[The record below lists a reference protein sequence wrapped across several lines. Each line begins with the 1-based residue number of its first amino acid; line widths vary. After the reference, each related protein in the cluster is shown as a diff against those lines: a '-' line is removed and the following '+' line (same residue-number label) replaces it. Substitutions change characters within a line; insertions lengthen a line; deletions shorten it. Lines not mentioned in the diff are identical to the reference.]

1 MTLFKRLN
9 PTINEPPYQWT
20 QPLFSFIFSLSI
32 IVTYLPMPAYS
43 QNNSPE
49 VALSKM
55 QMADGLK
62 ATIVASE
69 PLVRQPVAID
79 FDDRGRLWVIQYLQ
93 YPNPAG
99 LNRIKV
105 DRFSRTQY
113 DRIPEPPPRGPN
125 GADKITILED
135 KNGDGRAD
143 KAHDFISGLNLSTG
157 FAFGDQ
163 GVYVL
168 QAPYLLHY
176 KDANQDDIPDSDP
189 QVLLTGFGMDDA
201 HSLANSL
208 TWGNDGW
215 LYGLQ
220 GSTVTAK
227 IRGIEF
233 QQGIW
238 RYHPPTDRF
247 ELYAEGGGNMWGL
260 DLDRSGN
267 LIAST
272 NFGPHIALDVL
283 QDAYYWK
290 QFGKHGP
297 LHNPFAYGHFDHMRH
312 ENPKGG
318 HVTAGGIFYQ
328 ADQWPLKYR
337 GKYIGA
343 NVLSHWVSAFDLI
356 PDKSTFK
363 TKQTDLI
370 LNSHDPWFA
379 PNDLALG
386 VDGNIYVADWHDERM
401 AHPDPDAD
409 WDRTNGRIYMIKSI
423 ADQRPGMGLIDDISK
438 LGTAELVDG
447 LSSANLA
454 IVRRSRRILK
464 ERHDKESSSLLKS
477 AWDHPNTTEQIRRE
491 ILWTMISQQSQEIK
505 ASIVTDDLLKD
516 CLKQSDAVIRRS
528 AIQFIGDRNTTVST
542 DLEKALTESI
552 QKETDLRILG
562 QYAATSGR
570 LGSIVIWESVVKR
583 SSSVSNDP
591 QLALRLWWSSEKIAR
606 SHLKQ
611 MAESLEQ
618 LDHENIPV
626 IDQTII
632 PRFIQML
639 ANQGGDFAG
648 DWLAKIIKSSKS
660 LRNKRLA
667 IILESLRGASPKL
680 TGKMWSDYITKA
692 YGDESGN
699 IIVWEIAAR
708 MGQTKPREDASKISV
723 QGQSSIPDKTL
734 AAYLITAAD
743 LKWEDWSSLC
753 LSSLKAHSPITRAAA
768 WQAMGRLM
776 SDREIDVMINEYPAS
791 SNSMKAQ
798 IRDLLLTRPD
808 ACQKLLESVES
819 GRIPKADFDLNQV
832 ARMESL
838 GSLVLKEKAFR
849 IWGRVQS
856 ATPEERLAEVRR
868 LNNDL
873 RAADGDLAKGR
884 VLFTNHCGRCH
895 KLNGEGNAIGPE
907 LTGANRTDRQ
917 WLLTSL
923 VDPSGVVRKEYQSQI
938 LEMKDG
944 RVMDVLIISQTGG
957 LLKVIDSQGKEF
969 QVIAGEV
976 IDRRDSPTSLMP
988 DGLYKLFR
996 PQELRD
1002 LFAYLQ
1008 KVESSK

>member
-1 MTLFKRLN
+1 
-9 PTINEPPYQWT
+9 
-20 QPLFSFIFSLSI
+20 
-32 IVTYLPMPAYS
+32 MPAYS

-454 IVRRSRRILK
+454 IVCRSRRILK
-464 ERHDKESSSLLKS
+464 ERHDKESISLLKS

-776 SDREIDVMINEYPAS
+776 SDREIDVMIKEYPAS

>member
-356 PDKSTFK
+356 PDGSTFK

-454 IVRRSRRILK
+454 IVCRSRRILK
-464 ERHDKESSSLLKS
+464 ERHDKESISLLKS

-708 MGQTKPREDASKISV
+708 MRQTKPREDASKISV

-976 IDRRDSPTSLMP
+976 IDRRDSPTSLMA

>member
-1 MTLFKRLN
+1 
-9 PTINEPPYQWT
+9 
-20 QPLFSFIFSLSI
+20 
-32 IVTYLPMPAYS
+32 MPAYS

-356 PDKSTFK
+356 PDGSTFK

-454 IVRRSRRILK
+454 IVCRSRRILK
-464 ERHDKESSSLLKS
+464 ERHDKESISLLKS

-708 MGQTKPREDASKISV
+708 MRQTKPREDASKISV

>member
-189 QVLLTGFGMDDA
+189 QVLLRGFGMDDA

-464 ERHDKESSSLLKS
+464 ERHDKESISLLKS

-660 LRNKRLA
+660 LRNKWLA

-776 SDREIDVMINEYPAS
+776 SDREIDVMIKEYPAS

>member
-356 PDKSTFK
+356 PDGSTFK

-464 ERHDKESSSLLKS
+464 ERHDKESISLLKS
-477 AWDHPNTTEQIRRE
+477 AWDHPNTTVQIRRE

-776 SDREIDVMINEYPAS
+776 SDREIDVMIKEYPAS

>member
-464 ERHDKESSSLLKS
+464 ERHDKESISLLKS

-776 SDREIDVMINEYPAS
+776 SDREIDVMIKEYPAS

>member
-1 MTLFKRLN
+1 MLTNISQTNLVPQFKWNQRLISL
-9 PTINEPPYQWT
+9 TICI
-20 QPLFSFIFSLSI
+20 LIVLVSISKSL
-32 IVTYLPMPAYS
+32 YA
-43 QNNSPE
+43 QNKTPE
-49 VALSKM
+49 IALSKM

-62 ATIVASE
+62 ATIVSSE
-69 PLVRQPVAID
+69 PLVKQPVAID

-113 DRIPEPPPRGPN
+113 DRIPEPPPRGPK
-125 GADKITILED
+125 GSDRLTILED

-143 KAHDFISGLNLSTG
+143 ASHDFISGLNLSTG

-176 KDANQDDIPDSDP
+176 KDSNQDDIPDSDP
-189 QVLLTGFGMDDA
+189 KVLLTGFGMDDA

-267 LIAST
+267 LFAST
-272 NFGPHIALDVL
+272 NFGPHIALDVV

-297 LHNPFAYGHFDHMRH
+297 LHNPFAYGHFDHMTH

-318 HVTAGGIFYQ
+318 HVTAGGIFYE

-356 PDKSTFK
+356 PEGSTFK

-370 LNSHDPWFA
+370 LNSNDPWFA

-409 WDRTNGRIYMIKSI
+409 WDRTNGRIYMIKS
-423 ADQRPGMGLIDDISK
+423 ATDQKPGMGLIGDISK
-438 LGTAELVDG
+438 LGTFQLIDG
-447 LSSANLA
+447 LSSQNIA

-464 ERHDKESSSLLKS
+464 ERHDKESITLLKS
-477 AWDHPNTTEQIRRE
+477 AWDHPNTSEQLRRE
-491 ILWTMISQQSQEIK
+491 ILWTLISQQSQEIK
-505 ASIVTDDLLKD
+505 ASVVTDDLLKN
-516 CLKQSDAVIRRS
+516 CLNNKDPVIRRS
-528 AIQFIGDRNTTVST
+528 AIQFIGDRNTTVSS
-542 DLEKALTESI
+542 DLETALIKSI
-552 QKETDLRILG
+552 EKETDLRILG
-562 QYAATSGR
+562 QYAATTAR
-570 LGSIVIWESVVKR
+570 IGSIVIWESVVRR
-583 SSSVSNDP
+583 SSSISNDS

-606 SHLKQ
+606 SNLKQ
-611 MAESLEQ
+611 MAGSLER
-618 LDHENIPV
+618 LDHENVAV
-626 IDQTII
+626 IDQTIL

-639 ANQGGDFAG
+639 ATQGGDFAG
-648 DWLAKIIKSSKS
+648 DWLAKMLKSSKP
-660 LRNKRLA
+660 LRDRRLA
-667 IILESLRGASPKL
+667 IILESLRGASPKIS
-680 TGKMWSDYITKA
+680 GKMWSDYMTEV
-692 YGDESGN
+692 YGAEPEN
-699 IIVWEIAAR
+699 IIIWEIAAR
-708 MGQTKPREDASKISV
+708 MGRSKPREDASKIMV
-723 QGQSSIPDKTL
+723 QEQSSIPEKTL
-734 AAYLITAAD
+734 AAYLLTAAD
-743 LKWEDWSSLC
+743 LKWENWSSQC
-753 LSSLKAHSPITRAAA
+753 LSLLKSPSLITRNAA

-776 SDREIDVMINEYPAS
+776 GDREIDVMIKEYPES
-791 SNSMKAQ
+791 SNTMKAQ
-798 IRDLLLTRPD
+798 IRDLLLSRLD
-808 ACQKLLESVES
+808 GCQKILEAVEIS
-819 GRIPKADFDLNQV
+819 RIPKADFELNQV
-832 ARMESL
+832 GRIESL
-838 GSLVLKEKAFR
+838 GSSALKEKAIR
-849 IWGRVQS
+849 IWGRVQA

-873 RAADGDLAKGR
+873 RAAEGDITKGR
-884 VLFTNHCGRCH
+884 VLFINNCARCH
-895 KLNGEGNAIGPE
+895 KLNGEGNTIGPE

-923 VDPSGVVRKEYQSQI
+923 VDPSGVVRKEYQTQI
-938 LEMKDG
+938 LELKDG
-944 RVMDVLIISQTGG
+944 RVLDVLIISQTGG
-957 LLKVIDSQGKEF
+957 LLKVIDSKGNES
-969 QVIAGEV
+969 QVVASEV
-976 IDRRDSPTSLMP
+976 ADRRDSPTSLMP
-988 DGLYKLFR
+988 DGLYKLFK

-1008 KVESSK
+1008 KVEGSK

>member
-1 MTLFKRLN
+1 
-9 PTINEPPYQWT
+9 
-20 QPLFSFIFSLSI
+20 
-32 IVTYLPMPAYS
+32 MPAYS

-356 PDKSTFK
+356 PDGSTFK

-454 IVRRSRRILK
+454 IVCRSRRILK
-464 ERHDKESSSLLKS
+464 ERHDKESISLLKS
-477 AWDHPNTTEQIRRE
+477 AWDHPNTTVQIRRE

-776 SDREIDVMINEYPAS
+776 SDREIDVMIKEYPAS
-791 SNSMKAQ
+791 SNSIKAQ

>member
-454 IVRRSRRILK
+454 IVCRSRRILK
-464 ERHDKESSSLLKS
+464 ERHDKESISLLKS

-776 SDREIDVMINEYPAS
+776 SDREIDVMIKEYPAS

>member
-1 MTLFKRLN
+1 
-9 PTINEPPYQWT
+9 
-20 QPLFSFIFSLSI
+20 
-32 IVTYLPMPAYS
+32 
-43 QNNSPE
+43 
-49 VALSKM
+49 
-55 QMADGLK
+55 MADGLK

-176 KDANQDDIPDSDP
+176 KDSNQDDIPDSDP

-356 PDKSTFK
+356 PDGSTFK

-464 ERHDKESSSLLKS
+464 ERHDKESISLLKS

-776 SDREIDVMINEYPAS
+776 SDREIDVMIKEYPAS

>member
-176 KDANQDDIPDSDP
+176 KDSNQDDIPDSDP

-356 PDKSTFK
+356 PDGSTFK

-464 ERHDKESSSLLKS
+464 ERHDKESISLLKS

-776 SDREIDVMINEYPAS
+776 SDREIDVMIKEYPAS

>member
-247 ELYAEGGGNMWGL
+247 DLYAEGGGNMWGL

-356 PDKSTFK
+356 PDGSTFK

-454 IVRRSRRILK
+454 IVCRSRRILK
-464 ERHDKESSSLLKS
+464 ERHDKESISLLKS

-776 SDREIDVMINEYPAS
+776 SDREIDVMIKEYPAS

-838 GSLVLKEKAFR
+838 GSLVLKKKAFR

>member
-1 MTLFKRLN
+1 
-9 PTINEPPYQWT
+9 
-20 QPLFSFIFSLSI
+20 
-32 IVTYLPMPAYS
+32 MPAYS

-356 PDKSTFK
+356 PDGSTFK

-464 ERHDKESSSLLKS
+464 ERHDKESISLLKS

-776 SDREIDVMINEYPAS
+776 SDREIDVMIKEYPAS

>member
-356 PDKSTFK
+356 PDGSTFK

-423 ADQRPGMGLIDDISK
+423 ADQRPGMGLTDDISK

-454 IVRRSRRILK
+454 IVCRSRRILK
-464 ERHDKESSSLLKS
+464 ERHDKESISLLKS

-776 SDREIDVMINEYPAS
+776 SDREIDVMIKEYPAS

>member
-247 ELYAEGGGNMWGL
+247 DLYAEGGGNMWGL

-356 PDKSTFK
+356 PDGSTFK

-464 ERHDKESSSLLKS
+464 ERHDKESISLLKS

-776 SDREIDVMINEYPAS
+776 SDREIDVMIKEYPAS

>member
-1 MTLFKRLN
+1 
-9 PTINEPPYQWT
+9 
-20 QPLFSFIFSLSI
+20 
-32 IVTYLPMPAYS
+32 
-43 QNNSPE
+43 
-49 VALSKM
+49 
-55 QMADGLK
+55 
-62 ATIVASE
+62 
-69 PLVRQPVAID
+69 
-79 FDDRGRLWVIQYLQ
+79 
-93 YPNPAG
+93 
-99 LNRIKV
+99 
-105 DRFSRTQY
+105 
-113 DRIPEPPPRGPN
+113 
-125 GADKITILED
+125 
-135 KNGDGRAD
+135 
-143 KAHDFISGLNLSTG
+143 
-157 FAFGDQ
+157 
-163 GVYVL
+163 
-168 QAPYLLHY
+168 
-176 KDANQDDIPDSDP
+176 
-189 QVLLTGFGMDDA
+189 
-201 HSLANSL
+201 
-208 TWGNDGW
+208 
-215 LYGLQ
+215 
-220 GSTVTAK
+220 
-227 IRGIEF
+227 
-233 QQGIW
+233 
-238 RYHPPTDRF
+238 
-247 ELYAEGGGNMWGL
+247 
-260 DLDRSGN
+260 
-267 LIAST
+267 
-272 NFGPHIALDVL
+272 
-283 QDAYYWK
+283 
-290 QFGKHGP
+290 
-297 LHNPFAYGHFDHMRH
+297 
-312 ENPKGG
+312 
-318 HVTAGGIFYQ
+318 
-328 ADQWPLKYR
+328 
-337 GKYIGA
+337 
-343 NVLSHWVSAFDLI
+343 
-356 PDKSTFK
+356 
-363 TKQTDLI
+363 LI

-464 ERHDKESSSLLKS
+464 ERHDKESISLLKS

-776 SDREIDVMINEYPAS
+776 SDREIDVMIKEYPAS

>member
-1 MTLFKRLN
+1 
-9 PTINEPPYQWT
+9 
-20 QPLFSFIFSLSI
+20 
-32 IVTYLPMPAYS
+32 MPAYS

-260 DLDRSGN
+260 DLDRSGT

-454 IVRRSRRILK
+454 IVCRSRRILK
-464 ERHDKESSSLLKS
+464 ERHDKESISLLKS
-477 AWDHPNTTEQIRRE
+477 AWDHPNTTVQIRRE

-776 SDREIDVMINEYPAS
+776 SDREIDVMIKEYPAS

-944 RVMDVLIISQTGG
+944 RVIDVLIISQTGG

>member
-1 MTLFKRLN
+1 
-9 PTINEPPYQWT
+9 
-20 QPLFSFIFSLSI
+20 
-32 IVTYLPMPAYS
+32 MPAYS

-260 DLDRSGN
+260 DLDRSGT

-464 ERHDKESSSLLKS
+464 ERHDKESISLLKS

-776 SDREIDVMINEYPAS
+776 SDREIDVMIKEYPAS

>member
-189 QVLLTGFGMDDA
+189 QVLLRGFGMDDA

-464 ERHDKESSSLLKS
+464 ERHDKESISLLKS

-648 DWLAKIIKSSKS
+648 DWLAKITKSSKS
-660 LRNKRLA
+660 LRNKWLA

-776 SDREIDVMINEYPAS
+776 SDREIDVMIKEYPAS

>member
-356 PDKSTFK
+356 PDGSTFK

-464 ERHDKESSSLLKS
+464 ERHDKESISLLKS

-776 SDREIDVMINEYPAS
+776 SDREIDVMIKEYPAS

>member
-20 QPLFSFIFSLSI
+20 QPFFSFIFSLSI

-247 ELYAEGGGNMWGL
+247 DLYAEGGGNMWGL

-356 PDKSTFK
+356 PDGSTFK

-423 ADQRPGMGLIDDISK
+423 ADQRPGMGLTDDISK

-454 IVRRSRRILK
+454 IVCRSRRILK
-464 ERHDKESSSLLKS
+464 ERHDKESISLLKS

-776 SDREIDVMINEYPAS
+776 SDREIDVMIKEYPAS

>member
-356 PDKSTFK
+356 PDGSTFK

-454 IVRRSRRILK
+454 IVCRSRRILK
-464 ERHDKESSSLLKS
+464 ERHDKESISLLKS

-776 SDREIDVMINEYPAS
+776 SDREIDVMIKEYPAS

>member
-143 KAHDFISGLNLSTG
+143 KAHDFVSGLNLSTG

-356 PDKSTFK
+356 PDGSTFK

-409 WDRTNGRIYMIKSI
+409 WDRTNGRIFMIKSI
-423 ADQRPGMGLIDDISK
+423 ADQKPGMGLIDDISK

-464 ERHDKESSSLLKS
+464 ERHDKESISLLKS

-583 SSSVSNDP
+583 SSYVSNDP

-648 DWLAKIIKSSKS
+648 DWLAKIIEPSKS

-832 ARMESL
+832 SRMESL

-873 RAADGDLAKGR
+873 SAADGDLAKGR

>member
-1 MTLFKRLN
+1 
-9 PTINEPPYQWT
+9 
-20 QPLFSFIFSLSI
+20 
-32 IVTYLPMPAYS
+32 MPAYS

-464 ERHDKESSSLLKS
+464 ERHDKESISLLKS

-776 SDREIDVMINEYPAS
+776 SDREIDVMIKEYPAS

>member
-356 PDKSTFK
+356 PDGSTFK

-464 ERHDKESSSLLKS
+464 ERHDKESISLLKS

-648 DWLAKIIKSSKS
+648 DWLAKITKSSKS

-776 SDREIDVMINEYPAS
+776 SDREIDVMIKEYPAS

>member
-356 PDKSTFK
+356 PDGSTFK

-454 IVRRSRRILK
+454 IVCRSRRILK
-464 ERHDKESSSLLKS
+464 ERHDKESISLLKS
-477 AWDHPNTTEQIRRE
+477 AWDHPNTTVQIRRE

-776 SDREIDVMINEYPAS
+776 SDREIDVMIKEYPAS
-791 SNSMKAQ
+791 SNSIKAQ